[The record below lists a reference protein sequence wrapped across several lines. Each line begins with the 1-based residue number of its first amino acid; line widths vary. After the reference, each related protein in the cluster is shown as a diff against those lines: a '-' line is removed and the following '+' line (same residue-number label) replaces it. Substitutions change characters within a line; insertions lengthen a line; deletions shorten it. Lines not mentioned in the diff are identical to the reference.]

1 ILNFREGDITFRDR
15 VFTKKI
21 GEYVKNIDLLSLIE
35 DEERSAID
43 GVFLR
48 MVENLEVWNDFPWG
62 EHIWRELYAAIRNVN
77 SNHKETHHKSLE
89 MNPNFVLTYSVSR
102 FVLCFK
108 IWILESSF
116 VTDCWWSKLSEEIL
130 RGRFWSKHLAFKK
143 WEYFRLLL
151 LKKDSNLKHKCDLG
165 DKYWRD
171 EDGGPNP
178 TSNKDDVNVLVEFLD
193 DLVDEKCGTNKRRYV
208 NVLRPPME
216 VDTYVKGPI
225 MDTLRKLN
233 NALDEEM
240 IERCQDLKP
249 WQEDLNR
256 PSKCIVKIYR
266 NYYLEQFLISSGWR
280 HCKFPWCNE
289 IFMDRPFWDSLI
301 GLDDNR

>member
-1 ILNFREGDITFRDR
+1 
-15 VFTKKI
+15 
-21 GEYVKNIDLLSLIE
+21 
-35 DEERSAID
+35 
-43 GVFLR
+43 
-48 MVENLEVWNDFPWG
+48 
-62 EHIWRELYAAIRNVN
+62 
-77 SNHKETHHKSLE
+77 
-89 MNPNFVLTYSVSR
+89 MNPNFVLTYSVSG

-108 IWILESSF
+108 IWILESSC
-116 VTDCWWSKLSEEIL
+116 VTDCWWSKLSEEIPRGPPLVEYEGLFGDYLKRVSLARTL
-130 RGRFWSKHLAFKK
+130 R
-143 WEYFRLLL
+143 E
-151 LKKDSNLKHKCDLG
+151 KDRQARSCTQNSTKECDLG

-256 PSKCIVKIYR
+256 PSKCIVKIYC
-266 NYYLEQFLISSGWR
+266 NYYLEQFLISSVGVIASFLGAM
-280 HCKFPWCNE
+280 KFLW
-289 IFMDRPFWDSLI
+289 IVLSGIL
-301 GLDDNR
+301 